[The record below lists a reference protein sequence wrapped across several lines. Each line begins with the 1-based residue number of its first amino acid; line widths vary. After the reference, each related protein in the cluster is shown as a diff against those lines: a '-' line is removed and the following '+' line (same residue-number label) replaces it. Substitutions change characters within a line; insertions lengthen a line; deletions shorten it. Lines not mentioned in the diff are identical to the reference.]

1 MTLKQ
6 IWTGTSNWLR
16 INRLASMFE
25 SEPDVDEEGLLQDA
39 EPGDPQNDD
48 QGEGKYM
55 VKTVPHTE
63 RRDAMEKLQEGF
75 NDLLKQ
81 LDGIN
86 SHLNRQVS
94 QHQELMTRLE
104 KLPEWMQAFPEALDG
119 QKQATEK
126 LLDELRAS
134 SAKQEQFAD
143 VVGKIPAET
152 ARQTDALAAIN
163 HQLAASADTDVQMVE
178 NLGNLGEMFGR
189 LNQNTESQTDGIRQ
203 MNRTFAVSDRH
214 LKYVVSK
221 QNKRFLWAL
230 VGSMSLCFTAILVL
244 GGIIIYL
251 NR

>member
-1 MTLKQ
+1 
-6 IWTGTSNWLR
+6 
-16 INRLASMFE
+16 
-25 SEPDVDEEGLLQDA
+25 
-39 EPGDPQNDD
+39 
-48 QGEGKYM
+48 
-55 VKTVPHTE
+55 
-63 RRDAMEKLQEGF
+63 ME
-75 NDLLKQ
+75 
-81 LDGIN
+81 
-86 SHLNRQVS
+86 
-94 QHQELMTRLE
+94 
-104 KLPEWMQAFPEALDG
+104 AFPEALDG